1 MSPEAD
7 GANPTAPD
15 DHGAASDEEQE
26 SHRLTAL
33 EGLAALSLDA
43 LSSVAYGPEAIVI
56 VLAAAGA
63 AALNYTVPVT
73 IAIVV
78 LLAVLVVSYRQV
90 IAAFPSGGGAYAVA
104 KKHLGTMP
112 SLVAA
117 GSLVV
122 DYILNAAVGV
132 SAGVEA
138 LISAFPSLYPER
150 VIICLIVLAAI
161 TAANLWGA
169 AESARLFIVPT
180 VVFIVGIFAVIGGVL
195 IRSHPMIPV
204 HTSVPTTTE
213 TLGLLLLL
221 KSFASGCSALTGV
234 EAIANAVPSFRRPR
248 ARRAQHTEM
257 WLGIILGLMLIGMSI
272 GIRKYH
278 VTPTPTTTVLA
289 GLTAAAFGHNFVFYA
304 VQLITTVLL
313 ALAANTSFGGLPVL
327 ASLLARDNF
336 LPHLFFLKADR
347 QVHRYGIGVLAVAAA
362 LLLIVSQG
370 DTQALVPLFAIGVF
384 VGFTLSQLGM
394 VRHWHQQRGSD
405 RGWWRRAAINGIGA
419 LFTTVALAIELF
431 SKFLAGAWL
440 VVIVVPLLV
449 LMFQRIHSTYWRI
462 GMILGLGRRPPPPQ
476 RFRSLVVVPV
486 GAISRLTEAGI
497 SAALSLGEEVR
508 AVNVSFTDHADA
520 EAEADFRRRWEDWQ
534 PQVPLVTLVSDHRSI
549 GPPVVDYVRGLEGED
564 SQRQVVVLIPEVQ
577 PNHPWLRIFF
587 NQRGTVLSRAIRRG
601 TANVVLCRLRFRLT
615 ALASQDAAPLTEPA
629 PPPPAPEH

>member
-1 MSPEAD
+1 MAPE
-7 GANPTAPD
+7 GQ
-15 DHGAASDEEQE
+15 GKAADEEQE

-56 VLAAAGA
+56 VLATAGA

-138 LISAFPSLYPER
+138 LVSAYPSLYPDR
-150 VIICLIVLAAI
+150 VIICLVVLAAI

-169 AESARLFIVPT
+169 ADSARLFIVPT

-195 IRSHPMIPV
+195 IRSHPVVPV
-204 HTSVPTTTE
+204 HTSLPSTTATI
-213 TLGLLLLL
+213 GLLLLL

-234 EAIANAVPSFRRPR
+234 EAIANAVPSFRQPR

-257 WLGIILGLMLIGMSI
+257 WLGIILGLMLIGLAI

-370 DTQALVPLFAIGVF
+370 NTQALVPLFAIGVF

-394 VRHWHQQRGSD
+394 VRHWYLQRDSD
-405 RGWWRRAAINGIGA
+405 RGWWRRAAINGVGA
-419 LFTTVALAIELF
+419 VFTTVALAIELF
-431 SKFLAGAWL
+431 SKFLEGAWL

-449 LMFQRIHSTYWRI
+449 LMFKRVGVTYWRI
-462 GMILGLGRRPPPPQ
+462 GLILGLGRKPPPPQ

-486 GAISRLTEAGI
+486 SAISRLTEVGI

-508 AVNVSFTDHADA
+508 AVNVSFTDQADA
-520 EAEADFRRRWEDWQ
+520 EAEVEFRRRWENWL
-534 PQVPLVTLVSDHRSI
+534 PHVPLVTLVSQHRSL
-549 GPPVVDYVRGLEGED
+549 GPPVVDYLRGLEGED
-564 SQRQVVVLIPEVQ
+564 SERQLVVLIPEVQ
-577 PNHPWLRIFF
+577 PNRAWLRIFF
-587 NQRGTVLSRAIRRG
+587 NQRGSVLTRAIRRG
-601 TANVVLCRLRFRLT
+601 TTNVVLCRLRFRLT
-615 ALASQDAAPLTEPA
+615 ALATQSAAPLTEPD
-629 PPPPAPEH
+629 PRPPAPEH